1 MWSAVRSSLC
11 LLPLLGCAAAVS
23 AKEAPPVPV
32 RSDTVYRCEVNH
44 GRVLG
49 GVVALVDVRGDGTR
63 INEEQILGFSTG
75 NRGAPG
81 MVTGYLNIKYLADD
95 AISIDFGSKEVP
107 DPIDGHYAQ
116 LRLIGDDGRE
126 VARLVS
132 HEAKDRFFDFP
143 VNDLLQ
149 ISGQSEKLATE
160 VILYDR
166 SGTPRTTFVTAPL
179 FIAKF
184 RRAIPN
190 IEPVKRAVDH
200 IVDTSIAEGTLA
212 ENCSPIDSTQ
222 GNYVHTYRCY
232 IRLTNGRDKVRVDE
246 SSGMLDRKLDNAMRF
261 TAEFVH
267 HDPERFLNAS
277 LVELA
282 SFGELRVMG
291 QYYGPDRG
299 ISYVVDRRYYYPPV
313 VAVDLIA
320 PERSYRDWGQNY
332 VRFVR
337 NSVSIAIGDTG
348 SWLPNA
354 SGYIP
359 TKIAAYRPN
368 GEWLAQ
374 EELDWTA
381 IEAEQKEL
389 LRDVLAMEANPVGT
403 CEFSK
408 TLMNDPNAIVIIN

>member
-1 MWSAVRSSLC
+1 MSSAVRSSLC
-11 LLPLLGCAAAVS
+11 LLPVLGCAVAVS

-32 RSDTVYRCEVNH
+32 RSDAIYRCEVNH

-49 GVVALVDVRGDGTR
+49 GVIATVDVRGDGTR
-63 INEEQILGFSTG
+63 VKEEQILGFSTG

-81 MVTGYLNIKYLADD
+81 MVTGYLSMRYLADD
-95 AISIDFGSKEVP
+95 AISIAFISKEVP
-107 DPIDGHYAQ
+107 DPVDGHYAQ

-132 HEAKDRFFDFP
+132 HEAKDRSFNFP
-143 VNDLLQ
+143 ANDLLE
-149 ISGQSEKLATE
+149 ISGQSEKLTTE
-160 VILYDR
+160 VVLYDR

-184 RRAIPN
+184 KRAIPI

-200 IVDTSIAEGTLA
+200 IIDTSIAAGTLA
-212 ENCSPIDSTQ
+212 ENCSPTDSTQ
-222 GNYVHTYRCY
+222 GNYVHRYKCY
-232 IRLTNGRDKVRVDE
+232 VRLTNGRDKIRVGE

-291 QYYGPDRG
+291 QYDGPDRG
-299 ISYVVDRRYYYPPV
+299 FPYRSGEREYYPPV

-320 PERSYRDWGQNY
+320 PQRSYRDWGQNN
-332 VRFVR
+332 VRFAR
-337 NSVSIAIGDTG
+337 SSVSTSIWDTG
-348 SWLPNA
+348 SWLPSA
-354 SGYIP
+354 AGLIP
-359 TKIAAYRPN
+359 TKLAAYRPG
-368 GEWLAQ
+368 GEWLVQ
-374 EELDWTA
+374 EELDWTV
-381 IEAEQKEL
+381 IEAEQKKL
-389 LRDVLAMEANPVGT
+389 LRDVLAMEANPVGA

-408 TLMNDPNAIVIIN
+408 ILMNNPNEIVVYD